1 LRLPAALLDA
11 RLAVPAAGL
20 AQARALQEAL
30 AAGLVRGR
38 GVGGE
43 GLITR
48 AAPEQEEAGQDR
60 DREKGGHTH
69 GLVSPRGRSA
79 ANRARRRRSNRR
91 PEGGAASHREPDD
104 SLKPTSGQR
113 ANRRAGAAP
122 EPCAGPPGR
131 YGPGN
136 AQGEHSPTRRRRQL
150 AMSKTSLGAMAARSR
165 CVYSAGDRADRG
177 RAMMDQARVA
187 RIARHIFEGHER
199 RRRFE
204 RLRGEL
210 APASLEEAYAVQ
222 DEVHRLFR
230 AAGWGELAG
239 HKIALTSKPVQE
251 LCGVD
256 QPAGGAIFAR
266 TVHRSPATVRLGDF
280 MHLGLEFELG
290 LRLGADL
297 PPSG

>member
-1 LRLPAALLDA
+1 M
-11 RLAVPAAGL
+11 
-20 AQARALQEAL
+20 
-30 AAGLVRGR
+30 
-38 GVGGE
+38 
-43 GLITR
+43 I
-48 AAPEQEEAGQDR
+48 
-60 DREKGGHTH
+60 
-69 GLVSPRGRSA
+69 
-79 ANRARRRRSNRR
+79 
-91 PEGGAASHREPDD
+91 
-104 SLKPTSGQR
+104 
-113 ANRRAGAAP
+113 
-122 EPCAGPPGR
+122 
-131 YGPGN
+131 
-136 AQGEHSPTRRRRQL
+136 
-150 AMSKTSLGAMAARSR
+150 
-165 CVYSAGDRADRG
+165 
-177 RAMMDQARVA
+177 DQARVA

-222 DEVHRLFR
+222 DEVHQLFR

-297 PPSG
+297 PPSGAPYTRDSVAHAVATCMPAFELIEDRGADYGNLDAASILTDKCWCGGVVLGPEVADWRRLDLASAPVELVWNGEVVDRGVTGAAMGHPFEGLAWLANLLAARGRARPAGELVITGSALKTRFPEAGDAITYRIEGLGETSIRVVA